1 MNGKFKVIRGSVSRK
16 TNELANKKDVMRRLH
31 IQSSQ
36 EVRAR
41 LELFKPQKM
50 RKKSVDL
57 TDDDKMVL
65 EMFKKDISDA
75 ENHQIIVENA
85 IVENDSDFEDSFEEN
100 NEMETEE

>member
-41 LELFKPQKM
+41 LELFKPKK
-50 RKKSVDL
+50 RKK
-57 TDDDKMVL
+57 
-65 EMFKKDISDA
+65 ISRSYS
-75 ENHQIIVENA
+75 QIREQMSGPQI
-85 IVENDSDFEDSFEEN
+85 S
-100 NEMETEE
+100 